1 MPVRSC
7 CVYWSGNEEM
17 WALYAVPA
25 KVQPNPHYFSYIQSP
40 STFRWIYVFF
50 FSWTSGWRSA
60 VSRIYVCFIPDEVLA
75 VWWITSSNPLLGFV
89 FGGSMVEL
97 HTPVVT
103 CSVPGQL
110 D

>member
-40 STFRWIYVFF
+40 STFRWIFVFF
-50 FSWTSGWRSA
+50 
-60 VSRIYVCFIPDEVLA
+60 
-75 VWWITSSNPLLGFV
+75 LLD
-89 FGGSMVEL
+89 FGLEECCEQNIRL
-97 HTPVVT
+97 LYP
-103 CSVPGQL
+103 
-110 D
+110 

>member
-1 MPVRSC
+1 MFIGVAMKRCGLCMLSRPKSNPTPTISATYNPPVLLDG
-7 CVYWSGNEEM
+7 Y
-17 WALYAVPA
+17 L
-25 KVQPNPHYFSYIQSP
+25 
-40 STFRWIYVFF
+40 FF

-89 FGGSMVEL
+89 FGGSMVAL